1 MQNCY
6 YAGAGNGSLCYELY
20 DKGRLAP
27 DRQVLANVA
36 EEMVQSMG
44 QKIDYWVNT
53 TTTSGADLI
62 YGEQPTSIYHGPIRL
77 KMIIQLNESSL
88 SLSKFGFQA
97 DDELVGYMAFNNF
110 YKGM

>member
-36 EEMVQSMG
+36 EEMVQSM
-44 QKIDYWVNT
+44 NT
-53 TTTSGADLI
+53 QYLQQVSQVKFKLSSTTLI
-62 YGEQPTSIYHGPIRL
+62 L
-77 KMIIQLNESSL
+77 DFK
-88 SLSKFGFQA
+88 
-97 DDELVGYMAFNNF
+97 
-110 YKGM
+110 